1 MVPVAA
7 AFFARAFVDIKESE
21 YDKIVDVDQKGQYF
35 LVQAAARSMIRG
47 GRDGK
52 VVTVASVAYRG
63 EDMPKLAMMTAYN
76 SAKAGVV
83 GMTRGIAKELKQYG
97 INVNCVAPGGMVT
110 PGAIF
115 NNAATAALYGAEWTH
130 YVTEYGSS
138 VPVASNP
145 DEIARMILTM
155 CTPMSDFMYGQ
166 LIEVDGGVKQ
176 SNAAQVID
184 AGADVLVMGTGLF
197 RADDPKAVVKT
208 LSVAKQQMVEITK
221 ALSHENTRLLILDEP
236 SAVLTD
242 TEIDDLFVFIRQLKK
257 TGVGIIY
264 ISHRLDEIFGLCS
277 NVSVL
282 RDGCH
287 IDTIPVASVD
297 RQGLINMMVGRE
309 MGQEYPKEVGN
320 VGGTILEVKNLSRGI
335 LQDISFEVKSG
346 EVFGISGLVGAGRTE
361 LARAILGIDKP
372 ESGEVYVRGKKVHY
386 RTFAD
391 AIRDGLGLIPEDRK
405 LQGLVQIMSVK
416 RNTTLVN
423 MKRVLRAGVISSSLE
438 EKLSKEYADKL
449 HVVTPSME
457 TEVQYLSGG
466 NQQKVVIAKWL
477 FQNSEILFL
486 DEPTRGI
493 DVGAKAEIYR
503 LINRMAKE
511 GKTIIM
517 ISSEMPELL
526 GMCDRIMVMHEG
538 HKMGELNAA
547 EATQEKIM
555 ALCS

>member
-1 MVPVAA
+1 MDNNYILTLKNITKEFPGVKALDDVTINIERGTIHGLVGENGAGKSTL
-7 AFFARAFVDIKESE
+7 IKVLAGIYQPNEGE
-21 YDKIVDVDQKGQYF
+21 II
-35 LVQAAARSMIRG
+35 L
-47 GRDGK
+47 DGK
-52 VVTVASVAYRG
+52 PCRFNSPIEARRAGISVVHQ
-63 EDMPKLAMMTAYN
+63 EIKLA
-76 SAKAGVV
+76 
-83 GMTRGIAKELKQYG
+83 E
-97 INVNCVAPGGMVT
+97 P
-110 PGAIF
+110 
-115 NNAATAALYGAEWTH
+115 
-130 YVTEYGSS
+130 
-138 VPVASNP
+138 
-145 DEIARMILTM
+145 
-155 CTPMSDFMYGQ
+155 
-166 LIEVDGGVKQ
+166 
-176 SNAAQVID
+176 
-184 AGADVLVMGTGLF
+184 
-197 RADDPKAVVKT
+197 
-208 LSVAKQQMVEITK
+208 LSVAENMFLGNVQLKNGLVDWKGMRRRAREIVEDLGMDIDINAQVSSLTVAKKQIVEIMH
-221 ALSHENTRLLILDEP
+221 AINNNSRILIMDEP

-242 TEIDDLFVFIRQLKK
+242 RELEVMFRIVKQLRDEGI
-257 TGVGIIY
+257 TIIY

-405 LQGLVQIMSVK
+405 LQGLIQIMSVK

-526 GMCDRIMVMHEG
+526 GMCDRIMVMYEG

>member
-1 MVPVAA
+1 MDNNYILTLKNITKEFPGVKALDDVTINIERGTIHGLVGENGAGKSTL
-7 AFFARAFVDIKESE
+7 IKVLAGI
-21 YDKIVDVDQKGQYF
+21 YQPNKGEII
-35 LVQAAARSMIRG
+35 L
-47 GRDGK
+47 DGK
-52 VVTVASVAYRG
+52 PCRFNSPIEARRAGISVVHQ
-63 EDMPKLAMMTAYN
+63 EIKLA
-76 SAKAGVV
+76 
-83 GMTRGIAKELKQYG
+83 E
-97 INVNCVAPGGMVT
+97 P
-110 PGAIF
+110 
-115 NNAATAALYGAEWTH
+115 
-130 YVTEYGSS
+130 
-138 VPVASNP
+138 
-145 DEIARMILTM
+145 
-155 CTPMSDFMYGQ
+155 
-166 LIEVDGGVKQ
+166 
-176 SNAAQVID
+176 
-184 AGADVLVMGTGLF
+184 
-197 RADDPKAVVKT
+197 
-208 LSVAKQQMVEITK
+208 LSVAENMFLGNVQLKNGLVDWKGMRRRAREIVEDLGMDIDINAQVSSLTVAKKQIVEIMH
-221 ALSHENTRLLILDEP
+221 AINNNSRILILDEP

-242 TEIDDLFVFIRQLKK
+242 RELEVMFRIVKQLRDKGI
-257 TGVGIIY
+257 TIIY

-282 RDGCH
+282 RDGRH
-287 IDTIPVASVD
+287 IDTIPVASID

-335 LQDISFEVKSG
+335 LRDISFEVKSG

-547 EATQEKIM
+547 EATQAKIM

>member
-1 MVPVAA
+1 MDNNYILTLKNITKEFPGVKALDDVTINIERGTIHGLVGENGAGKSTL
-7 AFFARAFVDIKESE
+7 IKILAGI
-21 YDKIVDVDQKGQYF
+21 YQPNKGEII
-35 LVQAAARSMIRG
+35 L
-47 GRDGK
+47 DGK
-52 VVTVASVAYRG
+52 PCRFNSPIEARRAGISVVHQ
-63 EDMPKLAMMTAYN
+63 EIKLA
-76 SAKAGVV
+76 
-83 GMTRGIAKELKQYG
+83 E
-97 INVNCVAPGGMVT
+97 P
-110 PGAIF
+110 
-115 NNAATAALYGAEWTH
+115 
-130 YVTEYGSS
+130 
-138 VPVASNP
+138 
-145 DEIARMILTM
+145 
-155 CTPMSDFMYGQ
+155 
-166 LIEVDGGVKQ
+166 
-176 SNAAQVID
+176 
-184 AGADVLVMGTGLF
+184 
-197 RADDPKAVVKT
+197 
-208 LSVAKQQMVEITK
+208 LSVAENMFLGNVQLKNGLVDWKGMRRRAREIVEDLGMDIDINAQVSSLTVAKKQIVEIMH
-221 ALSHENTRLLILDEP
+221 AINNNSRILIMDEP

-242 TEIDDLFVFIRQLKK
+242 RELEVMFRIVKQLRDEGI
-257 TGVGIIY
+257 TIIY

-555 ALCS
+555 AL

>member
-1 MVPVAA
+1 MDNNYILTLKNITKEFPGVKALDDVTINIERGTIHGLVGENGAGKSTL
-7 AFFARAFVDIKESE
+7 IKVLAGI
-21 YDKIVDVDQKGQYF
+21 YQPNKGEII
-35 LVQAAARSMIRG
+35 L
-47 GRDGK
+47 DGK
-52 VVTVASVAYRG
+52 PCRFNSPIEARRAGISVVHQ
-63 EDMPKLAMMTAYN
+63 EIKLA
-76 SAKAGVV
+76 
-83 GMTRGIAKELKQYG
+83 E
-97 INVNCVAPGGMVT
+97 P
-110 PGAIF
+110 
-115 NNAATAALYGAEWTH
+115 
-130 YVTEYGSS
+130 
-138 VPVASNP
+138 
-145 DEIARMILTM
+145 
-155 CTPMSDFMYGQ
+155 
-166 LIEVDGGVKQ
+166 
-176 SNAAQVID
+176 
-184 AGADVLVMGTGLF
+184 
-197 RADDPKAVVKT
+197 
-208 LSVAKQQMVEITK
+208 LSVAENMFLGNVQLKNGLVDWKGMRRRAWEIVEDLGMDIDINAQVSSLTVAKKQIVEIMH
-221 ALSHENTRLLILDEP
+221 AINNNSRILIMDEP

-242 TEIDDLFVFIRQLKK
+242 RELEVMFRIVKQLRDKGI
-257 TGVGIIY
+257 TIIY

-405 LQGLVQIMSVK
+405 LQGLVQIMSVN

-457 TEVQYLSGG
+457 TDVPYLSGG

-493 DVGAKAEIYR
+493 DVGAKYDIYCI
-503 LINRMAKE
+503 INERAAS
-511 GKTIIM
+511 GKCALV
-517 ISSEMPELL
+517 ISSELPELL
-526 GMCDRIMVMHEG
+526 GGCDRIYVMNEG
-538 HKMGELNAA
+538 EIKGEKLVQD
-547 EATQEKIM
+547 ATQESIM
-555 ALCS
+555 RLLI

>member
-1 MVPVAA
+1 MDNNYILTLKNITKEFPGVKALDDVTINIERGTIHGLVGENGAGKSTL
-7 AFFARAFVDIKESE
+7 IKILAGI
-21 YDKIVDVDQKGQYF
+21 YQPNKGEII
-35 LVQAAARSMIRG
+35 L
-47 GRDGK
+47 DGK
-52 VVTVASVAYRG
+52 PCRFNSPIEARRAGISVVHQ
-63 EDMPKLAMMTAYN
+63 EIKLA
-76 SAKAGVV
+76 
-83 GMTRGIAKELKQYG
+83 E
-97 INVNCVAPGGMVT
+97 P
-110 PGAIF
+110 
-115 NNAATAALYGAEWTH
+115 
-130 YVTEYGSS
+130 
-138 VPVASNP
+138 
-145 DEIARMILTM
+145 
-155 CTPMSDFMYGQ
+155 
-166 LIEVDGGVKQ
+166 
-176 SNAAQVID
+176 
-184 AGADVLVMGTGLF
+184 
-197 RADDPKAVVKT
+197 
-208 LSVAKQQMVEITK
+208 LSVAENMFLGNVQLKNGLVDWKGMRRRAREIVEDLGMDIDINAQVSSLTVAKKQIVEIMH
-221 ALSHENTRLLILDEP
+221 AINNNSRILIMDEP

-242 TEIDDLFVFIRQLKK
+242 RELEVMFRIVKQLRDEGI
-257 TGVGIIY
+257 TIIY

-287 IDTIPVASVD
+287 IDTIPVASID

>member
-1 MVPVAA
+1 MDNNYILTLKNITKEFPGVKALDDVTINIERGTIHGLVGENGAGKSTL
-7 AFFARAFVDIKESE
+7 IKVLAGI
-21 YDKIVDVDQKGQYF
+21 YQPNKGEII
-35 LVQAAARSMIRG
+35 L
-47 GRDGK
+47 DGK
-52 VVTVASVAYRG
+52 PCRFNSPIEARRAGISVVHQ
-63 EDMPKLAMMTAYN
+63 EIKLA
-76 SAKAGVV
+76 
-83 GMTRGIAKELKQYG
+83 E
-97 INVNCVAPGGMVT
+97 P
-110 PGAIF
+110 
-115 NNAATAALYGAEWTH
+115 
-130 YVTEYGSS
+130 
-138 VPVASNP
+138 
-145 DEIARMILTM
+145 
-155 CTPMSDFMYGQ
+155 
-166 LIEVDGGVKQ
+166 
-176 SNAAQVID
+176 
-184 AGADVLVMGTGLF
+184 
-197 RADDPKAVVKT
+197 
-208 LSVAKQQMVEITK
+208 LSVAENMFLGNVQLKNGLVDWKGMRRRAREIVEDLGMDIDINAQVSSLTVAKKQIVEIMH
-221 ALSHENTRLLILDEP
+221 AINNNSRILIMDEP

-242 TEIDDLFVFIRQLKK
+242 RELEVMFRIVKQLRDEGI
-257 TGVGIIY
+257 TIIY

-346 EVFGISGLVGAGRTE
+346 EVFGISGLVSAGRTE

>member
-1 MVPVAA
+1 MDNNYILTLKNITKEFPGVKALDDVTINIERGTIHGLVGENGAGKSTL
-7 AFFARAFVDIKESE
+7 IKVLAGI
-21 YDKIVDVDQKGQYF
+21 YQPNKGEII
-35 LVQAAARSMIRG
+35 L
-47 GRDGK
+47 DGK
-52 VVTVASVAYRG
+52 PCRFNSPIEARRAGISVVHQ
-63 EDMPKLAMMTAYN
+63 EIKLA
-76 SAKAGVV
+76 
-83 GMTRGIAKELKQYG
+83 E
-97 INVNCVAPGGMVT
+97 P
-110 PGAIF
+110 
-115 NNAATAALYGAEWTH
+115 
-130 YVTEYGSS
+130 
-138 VPVASNP
+138 
-145 DEIARMILTM
+145 
-155 CTPMSDFMYGQ
+155 
-166 LIEVDGGVKQ
+166 
-176 SNAAQVID
+176 
-184 AGADVLVMGTGLF
+184 
-197 RADDPKAVVKT
+197 
-208 LSVAKQQMVEITK
+208 LSVAENMFLGNVQLKNGLVDWKGMRRRAWEIVEDLGMDIDINAQVSSLTVAKKQIVEIMH
-221 ALSHENTRLLILDEP
+221 AINNNSRILIMDEP

-242 TEIDDLFVFIRQLKK
+242 RELEVMFRIVKQLRDKGI
-257 TGVGIIY
+257 TIIY

-372 ESGEVYVRGKKVHY
+372 ESGEVYVRGNKVHY

>member
-1 MVPVAA
+1 MDNNYILTLKNITKEFPGVKALDDVTINIE
-7 AFFARAFVDIKESE
+7 RGTIHGLVGENGSGKSTLIKVLAGI
-21 YDKIVDVDQKGQYF
+21 YQPNKGEII
-35 LVQAAARSMIRG
+35 L
-47 GRDGK
+47 DGK
-52 VVTVASVAYRG
+52 PCRFNSPIEARRAGISVVHQ
-63 EDMPKLAMMTAYN
+63 EIKLA
-76 SAKAGVV
+76 
-83 GMTRGIAKELKQYG
+83 E
-97 INVNCVAPGGMVT
+97 P
-110 PGAIF
+110 
-115 NNAATAALYGAEWTH
+115 
-130 YVTEYGSS
+130 
-138 VPVASNP
+138 
-145 DEIARMILTM
+145 
-155 CTPMSDFMYGQ
+155 
-166 LIEVDGGVKQ
+166 
-176 SNAAQVID
+176 
-184 AGADVLVMGTGLF
+184 
-197 RADDPKAVVKT
+197 
-208 LSVAKQQMVEITK
+208 LSVAENMFLGNVQLKNGLVDWKGMRRRAREIVEDLGMDIDINAQVSSLTVAKKQIVEIMH
-221 ALSHENTRLLILDEP
+221 AINNNSRILIMDEP

-242 TEIDDLFVFIRQLKK
+242 RELEVMFRIVKQLRDEGI
-257 TGVGIIY
+257 TIIY

-547 EATQEKIM
+547 EATQAKIM

>member
-1 MVPVAA
+1 MDNNYILTLKNITKEFPGVKALDDVTINIERGTIHGLVGENGAGKSTL
-7 AFFARAFVDIKESE
+7 IKVLAGI
-21 YDKIVDVDQKGQYF
+21 YRPNKGEII
-35 LVQAAARSMIRG
+35 L
-47 GRDGK
+47 DGK
-52 VVTVASVAYRG
+52 PCRFNSPIEARRAGISVVHQ
-63 EDMPKLAMMTAYN
+63 EIKLA
-76 SAKAGVV
+76 
-83 GMTRGIAKELKQYG
+83 E
-97 INVNCVAPGGMVT
+97 P
-110 PGAIF
+110 
-115 NNAATAALYGAEWTH
+115 
-130 YVTEYGSS
+130 
-138 VPVASNP
+138 
-145 DEIARMILTM
+145 
-155 CTPMSDFMYGQ
+155 
-166 LIEVDGGVKQ
+166 
-176 SNAAQVID
+176 
-184 AGADVLVMGTGLF
+184 
-197 RADDPKAVVKT
+197 
-208 LSVAKQQMVEITK
+208 LSVAENMFLGNVQLKNGLVDWKGMRRRAREIVEDLGMDIDINAQVSSLTVAKKQIVEIMH
-221 ALSHENTRLLILDEP
+221 AINNNSRILIMDEP

-242 TEIDDLFVFIRQLKK
+242 RELEVMFRIVKQLRDEGI
-257 TGVGIIY
+257 TIIY

-320 VGGTILEVKNLSRGI
+320 VGGTILEVKKLSRGI

-547 EATQEKIM
+547 EATQAKIM

>member
-1 MVPVAA
+1 MDNNYILTLKNITKEFPGVKALDDVTINIERGTIHGLVGENGAGKSTL
-7 AFFARAFVDIKESE
+7 IKVLAGI
-21 YDKIVDVDQKGQYF
+21 YQPNKGEII
-35 LVQAAARSMIRG
+35 L
-47 GRDGK
+47 DGK
-52 VVTVASVAYRG
+52 PCRFNSPIEARRAGISVVHQ
-63 EDMPKLAMMTAYN
+63 EIKLA
-76 SAKAGVV
+76 
-83 GMTRGIAKELKQYG
+83 E
-97 INVNCVAPGGMVT
+97 P
-110 PGAIF
+110 
-115 NNAATAALYGAEWTH
+115 
-130 YVTEYGSS
+130 
-138 VPVASNP
+138 
-145 DEIARMILTM
+145 
-155 CTPMSDFMYGQ
+155 
-166 LIEVDGGVKQ
+166 
-176 SNAAQVID
+176 
-184 AGADVLVMGTGLF
+184 
-197 RADDPKAVVKT
+197 
-208 LSVAKQQMVEITK
+208 LSVAENMFLGNVQLKNGLVDWKGMRRRAREIVEDLGMDIDINAQVSSLTVAKKQIVEIMH
-221 ALSHENTRLLILDEP
+221 AINNNSRILIMDEP

-242 TEIDDLFVFIRQLKK
+242 RELEVMFRIVKQLRDEGI
-257 TGVGIIY
+257 TIIY

-526 GMCDRIMVMHEG
+526 GLCDRIMVMHEG
-538 HKMGELNAA
+538 HKMGELSAA

>member
-1 MVPVAA
+1 MDNNYILTLKNITKEFPGVKALDDVTINIERGTIHGLVGENGAGKSTL
-7 AFFARAFVDIKESE
+7 IKVLAGI
-21 YDKIVDVDQKGQYF
+21 YQPNKGEII
-35 LVQAAARSMIRG
+35 L
-47 GRDGK
+47 DGK
-52 VVTVASVAYRG
+52 PCRFNSPIEARRAGISVVHQ
-63 EDMPKLAMMTAYN
+63 EIKLA
-76 SAKAGVV
+76 
-83 GMTRGIAKELKQYG
+83 E
-97 INVNCVAPGGMVT
+97 P
-110 PGAIF
+110 
-115 NNAATAALYGAEWTH
+115 
-130 YVTEYGSS
+130 
-138 VPVASNP
+138 
-145 DEIARMILTM
+145 
-155 CTPMSDFMYGQ
+155 
-166 LIEVDGGVKQ
+166 
-176 SNAAQVID
+176 
-184 AGADVLVMGTGLF
+184 
-197 RADDPKAVVKT
+197 
-208 LSVAKQQMVEITK
+208 LSVAENMFLGNVQLKNGLVDWKGMRRRAREIVEDLGMDIDINAQVSSLTVAKKQIVEIMH
-221 ALSHENTRLLILDEP
+221 AINNNSRILIMDEP

-242 TEIDDLFVFIRQLKK
+242 RELEVMFRIVKQLRDEGI
-257 TGVGIIY
+257 TIIY

-517 ISSEMPELL
+517 ISFEMPELL
-526 GMCDRIMVMHEG
+526 GLCDRIMVMHEG

>member
-1 MVPVAA
+1 MDNNYILTLKNITKEFPGVKALDDVTINIERGTIHGLVGENGAGKSTL
-7 AFFARAFVDIKESE
+7 IKVLAGI
-21 YDKIVDVDQKGQYF
+21 YQPNKGEII
-35 LVQAAARSMIRG
+35 L
-47 GRDGK
+47 DGK
-52 VVTVASVAYRG
+52 PCRFNSPIEARRAGISVVHQ
-63 EDMPKLAMMTAYN
+63 EIKLA
-76 SAKAGVV
+76 
-83 GMTRGIAKELKQYG
+83 E
-97 INVNCVAPGGMVT
+97 P
-110 PGAIF
+110 
-115 NNAATAALYGAEWTH
+115 
-130 YVTEYGSS
+130 
-138 VPVASNP
+138 
-145 DEIARMILTM
+145 
-155 CTPMSDFMYGQ
+155 
-166 LIEVDGGVKQ
+166 
-176 SNAAQVID
+176 
-184 AGADVLVMGTGLF
+184 
-197 RADDPKAVVKT
+197 
-208 LSVAKQQMVEITK
+208 LSVAENMFLGNVQLKNGLVDWKGMRRRAREIVEDLGMDIDINAQVSSLTVAKKQIVEIMH
-221 ALSHENTRLLILDEP
+221 AINNNSRILIMDEP

-242 TEIDDLFVFIRQLKK
+242 RELEVMFRIVKQLRDEGI
-257 TGVGIIY
+257 TIIY

-477 FQNSEILFL
+477 FQNSGILFL

>member
-1 MVPVAA
+1 MDNNYILTLKNITKEFPGVKALDDVTINIERGTIHGLVGENGAGKSTL
-7 AFFARAFVDIKESE
+7 IKVLAGI
-21 YDKIVDVDQKGQYF
+21 YQPNKGEII
-35 LVQAAARSMIRG
+35 L
-47 GRDGK
+47 DGK
-52 VVTVASVAYRG
+52 PCRFNSPIEARRAGISVVHQ
-63 EDMPKLAMMTAYN
+63 EIKLA
-76 SAKAGVV
+76 
-83 GMTRGIAKELKQYG
+83 E
-97 INVNCVAPGGMVT
+97 P
-110 PGAIF
+110 
-115 NNAATAALYGAEWTH
+115 
-130 YVTEYGSS
+130 
-138 VPVASNP
+138 
-145 DEIARMILTM
+145 
-155 CTPMSDFMYGQ
+155 
-166 LIEVDGGVKQ
+166 
-176 SNAAQVID
+176 
-184 AGADVLVMGTGLF
+184 
-197 RADDPKAVVKT
+197 
-208 LSVAKQQMVEITK
+208 LSVAENMFLGNVQLKNGLVDWKGMRRRAREIVEDLGMDIDINAQVSSLTVAKKQIVEIMH
-221 ALSHENTRLLILDEP
+221 AINNNSRILIMDEP

-242 TEIDDLFVFIRQLKK
+242 RELEVMFRIVKQLRDEGI
-257 TGVGIIY
+257 TIIY

-282 RDGCH
+282 RDGRH
-287 IDTIPVASVD
+287 IDTIPVASID

-547 EATQEKIM
+547 EATQAKIM

>member
-1 MVPVAA
+1 MDNNYILTLKNITKEFPGVKALDDVTINIERGTIHGLVGENGAGKSTL
-7 AFFARAFVDIKESE
+7 IKVLAGI
-21 YDKIVDVDQKGQYF
+21 YQPNKGEII
-35 LVQAAARSMIRG
+35 L
-47 GRDGK
+47 DGK
-52 VVTVASVAYRG
+52 PCRFNSPIEARRAGISVVHQ
-63 EDMPKLAMMTAYN
+63 EIKLA
-76 SAKAGVV
+76 
-83 GMTRGIAKELKQYG
+83 E
-97 INVNCVAPGGMVT
+97 P
-110 PGAIF
+110 
-115 NNAATAALYGAEWTH
+115 
-130 YVTEYGSS
+130 
-138 VPVASNP
+138 
-145 DEIARMILTM
+145 
-155 CTPMSDFMYGQ
+155 
-166 LIEVDGGVKQ
+166 
-176 SNAAQVID
+176 
-184 AGADVLVMGTGLF
+184 
-197 RADDPKAVVKT
+197 
-208 LSVAKQQMVEITK
+208 LSVAENMFLGNVQLKNGLVDWKGMRRRAREIVEDLGMDIDINAQVSSLTVAKKQIVEIMH
-221 ALSHENTRLLILDEP
+221 AINNNSRILIMDEP

-242 TEIDDLFVFIRQLKK
+242 RELEVMFRIVKQLRDKGI
-257 TGVGIIY
+257 TIIY

-282 RDGCH
+282 RDGRH

-423 MKRVLRAGVISSSLE
+423 MKRVLRGGVISSSLE

>member
-1 MVPVAA
+1 MDNHYILTLKNITKEFPGVKALDDVTINIERGTIHGLVGENGAGKSTL
-7 AFFARAFVDIKESE
+7 IKVLAGI
-21 YDKIVDVDQKGQYF
+21 YQPNKGEII
-35 LVQAAARSMIRG
+35 L
-47 GRDGK
+47 DGK
-52 VVTVASVAYRG
+52 PCRFNSPIEARRAGISVVHQ
-63 EDMPKLAMMTAYN
+63 EIKLA
-76 SAKAGVV
+76 
-83 GMTRGIAKELKQYG
+83 E
-97 INVNCVAPGGMVT
+97 P
-110 PGAIF
+110 
-115 NNAATAALYGAEWTH
+115 
-130 YVTEYGSS
+130 
-138 VPVASNP
+138 
-145 DEIARMILTM
+145 
-155 CTPMSDFMYGQ
+155 
-166 LIEVDGGVKQ
+166 
-176 SNAAQVID
+176 
-184 AGADVLVMGTGLF
+184 
-197 RADDPKAVVKT
+197 
-208 LSVAKQQMVEITK
+208 LSVAENMFLGNVQLKNGLVDWKGMRRRAREIVEDLGMDIDINAQVSSLTVAKKQIVEIMH
-221 ALSHENTRLLILDEP
+221 AINNNSRILIMDEP

-242 TEIDDLFVFIRQLKK
+242 RELEVMFRIVKQLSDEGI
-257 TGVGIIY
+257 TIIY

>member
-1 MVPVAA
+1 MDNNYILTLKNITKEFPGVKALDDVTINIERGTIHGLVGENGAGKSTL
-7 AFFARAFVDIKESE
+7 IKVLAGI
-21 YDKIVDVDQKGQYF
+21 YQPNKGEII
-35 LVQAAARSMIRG
+35 L
-47 GRDGK
+47 DGK
-52 VVTVASVAYRG
+52 PCRFNSPIEARRAGISVVHQEIKLAEPLSVAENMFLGNVQLKNGLVDWKGMRRRAREIV
-63 EDMPKLAMMTAYN
+63 EDL
-76 SAKAGVV
+76 
-83 GMTRGIAKELKQYG
+83 GMDID
-97 INVNCVAPGGMVT
+97 IN
-110 PGAIF
+110 
-115 NNAATAALYGAEWTH
+115 
-130 YVTEYGSS
+130 
-138 VPVASNP
+138 
-145 DEIARMILTM
+145 
-155 CTPMSDFMYGQ
+155 
-166 LIEVDGGVKQ
+166 
-176 SNAAQVID
+176 AQVSS
-184 AGADVLVMGTGLF
+184 LT
-197 RADDPKAVVKT
+197 
-208 LSVAKQQMVEITK
+208 VAKQQIVEIMH
-221 ALSHENTRLLILDEP
+221 AINNNSRILIMDEP

-242 TEIDDLFVFIRQLKK
+242 RELEVMFRIVKQLRDKGI
-257 TGVGIIY
+257 TIIY

-320 VGGTILEVKNLSRGI
+320 VGGTILEVKNLRRGI

-405 LQGLVQIMSVK
+405 LQGLVQSMSVK

-547 EATQEKIM
+547 EATQAKIM

>member
-1 MVPVAA
+1 MDNNYILTLKNITKEFPGVKALDDVTINIERGTIHGLVGENGAGKSTL
-7 AFFARAFVDIKESE
+7 IKVLAGI
-21 YDKIVDVDQKGQYF
+21 YQPNKGEII
-35 LVQAAARSMIRG
+35 L
-47 GRDGK
+47 DGK
-52 VVTVASVAYRG
+52 PCRFNSPIEARRAGISVVHQ
-63 EDMPKLAMMTAYN
+63 EIKLA
-76 SAKAGVV
+76 
-83 GMTRGIAKELKQYG
+83 E
-97 INVNCVAPGGMVT
+97 P
-110 PGAIF
+110 
-115 NNAATAALYGAEWTH
+115 
-130 YVTEYGSS
+130 
-138 VPVASNP
+138 
-145 DEIARMILTM
+145 
-155 CTPMSDFMYGQ
+155 
-166 LIEVDGGVKQ
+166 
-176 SNAAQVID
+176 
-184 AGADVLVMGTGLF
+184 
-197 RADDPKAVVKT
+197 
-208 LSVAKQQMVEITK
+208 LSVAENMFLGNVQLKNGLVDWKGMRRRAREIVEDLGMDIDINAQVSSLTVAKKQIVEIMH
-221 ALSHENTRLLILDEP
+221 AINNNSRILIMDEP

-242 TEIDDLFVFIRQLKK
+242 RELEVMFRIVKQLRDEGI
-257 TGVGIIY
+257 TIIY

-466 NQQKVVIAKWL
+466 NQQKVVNAKWL

-503 LINRMAKE
+503 LFTRMAKE

-526 GMCDRIMVMHEG
+526 GLCDRIMVMHEG

>member
-1 MVPVAA
+1 MDNNYILTLKNITKEFPGVKALDDVTINIERGTIHGLVGENGAGKSTL
-7 AFFARAFVDIKESE
+7 IKILAGI
-21 YDKIVDVDQKGQYF
+21 YQPNKGEII
-35 LVQAAARSMIRG
+35 L
-47 GRDGK
+47 DGK
-52 VVTVASVAYRG
+52 PCRFNSPIEARRAGISVVHQ
-63 EDMPKLAMMTAYN
+63 EIKLA
-76 SAKAGVV
+76 
-83 GMTRGIAKELKQYG
+83 E
-97 INVNCVAPGGMVT
+97 P
-110 PGAIF
+110 
-115 NNAATAALYGAEWTH
+115 
-130 YVTEYGSS
+130 
-138 VPVASNP
+138 
-145 DEIARMILTM
+145 
-155 CTPMSDFMYGQ
+155 
-166 LIEVDGGVKQ
+166 
-176 SNAAQVID
+176 
-184 AGADVLVMGTGLF
+184 
-197 RADDPKAVVKT
+197 
-208 LSVAKQQMVEITK
+208 LSVAENMFLGNVQLKNGLVDWKGMRRRAREIVEDLGMDIDINAQVSSLTVAKKQIVEIMH
-221 ALSHENTRLLILDEP
+221 AINNNSRILIMDEP

-242 TEIDDLFVFIRQLKK
+242 RELEVMFRIVKQLRDKGI
-257 TGVGIIY
+257 TIIY

-282 RDGCH
+282 RDGRH
-287 IDTIPVASVD
+287 IDTIPVASID

-493 DVGAKAEIYR
+493 DVGAKVEIYR

-526 GMCDRIMVMHEG
+526 GLCDRIMVMHEG

>member
-1 MVPVAA
+1 M
-7 AFFARAFVDIKESE
+7 D
-21 YDKIVDVDQKGQYF
+21 
-35 LVQAAARSMIRG
+35 
-47 GRDGK
+47 
-52 VVTVASVAYRG
+52 
-63 EDMPKLAMMTAYN
+63 
-76 SAKAGVV
+76 
-83 GMTRGIAKELKQYG
+83 
-97 INVNCVAPGGMVT
+97 
-110 PGAIF
+110 
-115 NNAATAALYGAEWTH
+115 NNY
-130 YVTEYGSS
+130 
-138 VPVASNP
+138 
-145 DEIARMILTM
+145 ILTLKNI
-155 CTPMSDFMYGQ
+155 TKEFPG
-166 LIEVDGGVKQ
+166 
-176 SNAAQVID
+176 
-184 AGADVLVMGTGLF
+184 
-197 RADDPKAVVKT
+197 VKT
-208 LSVAKQQMVEITK
+208 LDDVTINIERGTIHGLVGENGAGKSTLIKVLAGIYQPNKGEIILDGKPCRFNSPIEARRAGISVVHQEIKLAEPLSVAENMFLGNVQLKNGLVDWKGMRRRAREIVEDLGMDIDINAQVSSLTVAKKQIVEIMH
-221 ALSHENTRLLILDEP
+221 AINNNSRILIMDEP

-242 TEIDDLFVFIRQLKK
+242 RELEVMFRIVKQLRDEGI
-257 TGVGIIY
+257 TIIY

-547 EATQEKIM
+547 EATQAKIM

>member
-1 MVPVAA
+1 MDNNYILTLKNITKEFPGVKALDDVTINIERGTIHGLVGENGAGKSTL
-7 AFFARAFVDIKESE
+7 IKILACI
-21 YDKIVDVDQKGQYF
+21 YQPNKGEII
-35 LVQAAARSMIRG
+35 L
-47 GRDGK
+47 DGK
-52 VVTVASVAYRG
+52 PCRFNSPIEARRAGISVVHQ
-63 EDMPKLAMMTAYN
+63 EIKLA
-76 SAKAGVV
+76 
-83 GMTRGIAKELKQYG
+83 E
-97 INVNCVAPGGMVT
+97 P
-110 PGAIF
+110 
-115 NNAATAALYGAEWTH
+115 
-130 YVTEYGSS
+130 
-138 VPVASNP
+138 
-145 DEIARMILTM
+145 
-155 CTPMSDFMYGQ
+155 
-166 LIEVDGGVKQ
+166 
-176 SNAAQVID
+176 
-184 AGADVLVMGTGLF
+184 
-197 RADDPKAVVKT
+197 
-208 LSVAKQQMVEITK
+208 LSVAENMFLGNVQLKNGLVDWKGMRRRAREIVEDLGMDIDINAQVSSLTVAKKQIVEIMH
-221 ALSHENTRLLILDEP
+221 AINNNSRILIMDEP

-242 TEIDDLFVFIRQLKK
+242 RELEVMFRIVKQLRDEGI
-257 TGVGIIY
+257 TIIY

-511 GKTIIM
+511 VKTIIM

-526 GMCDRIMVMHEG
+526 GLCDRIMVMHEG

>member
-1 MVPVAA
+1 MDNNYILTLKNITKEFPGVKALDDVTINIERGTIHGLVGENGAGKSTL
-7 AFFARAFVDIKESE
+7 IKILAGI
-21 YDKIVDVDQKGQYF
+21 YQPNKGEII
-35 LVQAAARSMIRG
+35 L
-47 GRDGK
+47 DGK
-52 VVTVASVAYRG
+52 PCRFNSPIEARRAGISVVHQ
-63 EDMPKLAMMTAYN
+63 EIKLA
-76 SAKAGVV
+76 
-83 GMTRGIAKELKQYG
+83 E
-97 INVNCVAPGGMVT
+97 P
-110 PGAIF
+110 
-115 NNAATAALYGAEWTH
+115 
-130 YVTEYGSS
+130 
-138 VPVASNP
+138 
-145 DEIARMILTM
+145 
-155 CTPMSDFMYGQ
+155 
-166 LIEVDGGVKQ
+166 
-176 SNAAQVID
+176 
-184 AGADVLVMGTGLF
+184 
-197 RADDPKAVVKT
+197 
-208 LSVAKQQMVEITK
+208 LSVAENMFLGNVQLKNGLVDWKGMRRRAREIVEDLGMDIDINAQVSSLTVAKKQIVEIMH
-221 ALSHENTRLLILDEP
+221 AINNNSRILIMDEP

-242 TEIDDLFVFIRQLKK
+242 RELEVMFRIVKQLRDEGI
-257 TGVGIIY
+257 TIIY

-361 LARAILGIDKP
+361 LARAILGIGKP

>member
-1 MVPVAA
+1 MDNNYILTLKNITKEFPGVKALDDVTINIERGTIHGLVGENGAGKSTL
-7 AFFARAFVDIKESE
+7 IKVLAGI
-21 YDKIVDVDQKGQYF
+21 YQPNKGEII
-35 LVQAAARSMIRG
+35 L
-47 GRDGK
+47 DGK
-52 VVTVASVAYRG
+52 PCRFNSPIEARRAGISVVHQ
-63 EDMPKLAMMTAYN
+63 EIKLA
-76 SAKAGVV
+76 
-83 GMTRGIAKELKQYG
+83 E
-97 INVNCVAPGGMVT
+97 P
-110 PGAIF
+110 
-115 NNAATAALYGAEWTH
+115 
-130 YVTEYGSS
+130 
-138 VPVASNP
+138 
-145 DEIARMILTM
+145 
-155 CTPMSDFMYGQ
+155 
-166 LIEVDGGVKQ
+166 
-176 SNAAQVID
+176 
-184 AGADVLVMGTGLF
+184 
-197 RADDPKAVVKT
+197 
-208 LSVAKQQMVEITK
+208 LSVAENMFLGNVQLKNGLVDWKGMRRRAREIVEDLGMDIDINAQVSSLTVAKKQIVEIMH
-221 ALSHENTRLLILDEP
+221 AINNNSRILIMDEP

-242 TEIDDLFVFIRQLKK
+242 RELEVMFRIVKQLRDKGI
-257 TGVGIIY
+257 TIIY

-346 EVFGISGLVGAGRTE
+346 EGFGISGLVGAGRTE

-391 AIRDGLGLIPEDRK
+391 AIRDGLGLIQEDRK

-547 EATQEKIM
+547 EATQAKIM

>member
-1 MVPVAA
+1 MDNNYILTLKNITKEFPGVKALDDVTINIERGTIHGLVGENGAGKSTL
-7 AFFARAFVDIKESE
+7 IKVLAGI
-21 YDKIVDVDQKGQYF
+21 YQPNKGEII
-35 LVQAAARSMIRG
+35 L
-47 GRDGK
+47 DGK
-52 VVTVASVAYRG
+52 PCRFNSPIEARRAGISVVHQ
-63 EDMPKLAMMTAYN
+63 EIKLA
-76 SAKAGVV
+76 
-83 GMTRGIAKELKQYG
+83 E
-97 INVNCVAPGGMVT
+97 P
-110 PGAIF
+110 
-115 NNAATAALYGAEWTH
+115 
-130 YVTEYGSS
+130 
-138 VPVASNP
+138 
-145 DEIARMILTM
+145 
-155 CTPMSDFMYGQ
+155 
-166 LIEVDGGVKQ
+166 
-176 SNAAQVID
+176 
-184 AGADVLVMGTGLF
+184 
-197 RADDPKAVVKT
+197 
-208 LSVAKQQMVEITK
+208 LSVAENMFLGNVQLKNGLVDWKGMRRRAREIVEDLVMDIDINAQVSSLTVAKKQIVEIMH
-221 ALSHENTRLLILDEP
+221 AINNNSRILIMDEP

-242 TEIDDLFVFIRQLKK
+242 RELEVMFRIVKQLRDEGI
-257 TGVGIIY
+257 TIIY

-517 ISSEMPELL
+517 ISSEIPELL

>member
-1 MVPVAA
+1 MDNNYILTLKNITKEFPGVKALDDVTINIERGTIHGLVGENGAGKSTL
-7 AFFARAFVDIKESE
+7 IKVLAGI
-21 YDKIVDVDQKGQYF
+21 YQPNKGEII
-35 LVQAAARSMIRG
+35 L
-47 GRDGK
+47 DGK
-52 VVTVASVAYRG
+52 PCRFNSPIEARRAGISVVHQ
-63 EDMPKLAMMTAYN
+63 EIKLA
-76 SAKAGVV
+76 
-83 GMTRGIAKELKQYG
+83 E
-97 INVNCVAPGGMVT
+97 P
-110 PGAIF
+110 
-115 NNAATAALYGAEWTH
+115 
-130 YVTEYGSS
+130 
-138 VPVASNP
+138 
-145 DEIARMILTM
+145 
-155 CTPMSDFMYGQ
+155 
-166 LIEVDGGVKQ
+166 
-176 SNAAQVID
+176 
-184 AGADVLVMGTGLF
+184 
-197 RADDPKAVVKT
+197 
-208 LSVAKQQMVEITK
+208 LSVAENMFLGNVQLKNGLVDWKGMRRRAREIVEDLGMDIDINAQVSSLTVAKKQIVEIMH
-221 ALSHENTRLLILDEP
+221 AINNNSRILIMDEP

-242 TEIDDLFVFIRQLKK
+242 RELEVMFRIVKQLRDKGI
-257 TGVGIIY
+257 TIIY

-282 RDGCH
+282 RDGRH

-320 VGGTILEVKNLSRGI
+320 VGGTILEVKNLSRSI

-423 MKRVLRAGVISSSLE
+423 MKRVLHAGVISSSLE

-547 EATQEKIM
+547 EATQAKIM

>member
-1 MVPVAA
+1 MDNNYILTLKNITKEFPGVKALDDVTINIERGTIHGLVGENGAGKSTL
-7 AFFARAFVDIKESE
+7 IKILAGI
-21 YDKIVDVDQKGQYF
+21 YQPNKGEII
-35 LVQAAARSMIRG
+35 L
-47 GRDGK
+47 DGK
-52 VVTVASVAYRG
+52 PCRFNSPIEARRAGISVVHQ
-63 EDMPKLAMMTAYN
+63 EIKLA
-76 SAKAGVV
+76 
-83 GMTRGIAKELKQYG
+83 E
-97 INVNCVAPGGMVT
+97 P
-110 PGAIF
+110 
-115 NNAATAALYGAEWTH
+115 
-130 YVTEYGSS
+130 
-138 VPVASNP
+138 
-145 DEIARMILTM
+145 
-155 CTPMSDFMYGQ
+155 
-166 LIEVDGGVKQ
+166 
-176 SNAAQVID
+176 
-184 AGADVLVMGTGLF
+184 
-197 RADDPKAVVKT
+197 
-208 LSVAKQQMVEITK
+208 LSVAENMFLGNVQLKNGLVDWKGMRRRAREIVEDLGMDIDINAQVSSLTVAKKQIVEIMH
-221 ALSHENTRLLILDEP
+221 AINNNSRILIMDEP

-242 TEIDDLFVFIRQLKK
+242 RELEVMFRIVKQLRDEGI
-257 TGVGIIY
+257 TIIY

-391 AIRDGLGLIPEDRK
+391 AIRDGVGLNPEDRK
-405 LQGLVQIMSVK
+405 LQGLVLITTK
-416 RNTTLVN
+416 ARNTTLVN

-438 EKLSKEYADKL
+438 ETLSKEYADKL

-466 NQQKVVIAKWL
+466 CQVKVVIAKWL

-526 GMCDRIMVMHEG
+526 GLCDRIMVMHEG

>member
-1 MVPVAA
+1 MDNNYILTLKNITKEFPGVKALDDVTINIERGTIHGLVGENGAGKSTL
-7 AFFARAFVDIKESE
+7 IKVLAGI
-21 YDKIVDVDQKGQYF
+21 YQPNKGEII
-35 LVQAAARSMIRG
+35 L
-47 GRDGK
+47 DGK
-52 VVTVASVAYRG
+52 PCRFNSPIEARRAGISVVHQ
-63 EDMPKLAMMTAYN
+63 EIKLA
-76 SAKAGVV
+76 
-83 GMTRGIAKELKQYG
+83 E
-97 INVNCVAPGGMVT
+97 P
-110 PGAIF
+110 
-115 NNAATAALYGAEWTH
+115 
-130 YVTEYGSS
+130 
-138 VPVASNP
+138 
-145 DEIARMILTM
+145 
-155 CTPMSDFMYGQ
+155 
-166 LIEVDGGVKQ
+166 
-176 SNAAQVID
+176 
-184 AGADVLVMGTGLF
+184 
-197 RADDPKAVVKT
+197 
-208 LSVAKQQMVEITK
+208 LSVAENMFLGNVQLKNGLVDWKGMRRRAWEIVEDLGMDIDINAQVSSLTVAKKQIVEIMH
-221 ALSHENTRLLILDEP
+221 AINNNSRILIMDEP
-236 SAVLTD
+236 SAGLTD
-242 TEIDDLFVFIRQLKK
+242 RALEVMFRIVKQLRDKGI
-257 TGVGIIY
+257 TIIY

>member
-1 MVPVAA
+1 MDNNYILTLKNITKEFPGVKALDDVTINIERGTIHGLVGENGAGKSTL
-7 AFFARAFVDIKESE
+7 IKVLAGI
-21 YDKIVDVDQKGQYF
+21 YQPNKGEII
-35 LVQAAARSMIRG
+35 L
-47 GRDGK
+47 DGK
-52 VVTVASVAYRG
+52 PCRFNSPIEARRAGISVVHQ
-63 EDMPKLAMMTAYN
+63 EIKLA
-76 SAKAGVV
+76 
-83 GMTRGIAKELKQYG
+83 E
-97 INVNCVAPGGMVT
+97 P
-110 PGAIF
+110 
-115 NNAATAALYGAEWTH
+115 
-130 YVTEYGSS
+130 
-138 VPVASNP
+138 
-145 DEIARMILTM
+145 
-155 CTPMSDFMYGQ
+155 
-166 LIEVDGGVKQ
+166 
-176 SNAAQVID
+176 
-184 AGADVLVMGTGLF
+184 
-197 RADDPKAVVKT
+197 
-208 LSVAKQQMVEITK
+208 LSVAENMFLGNVQLKNGLVDWKGMRRRAREIVEDLGMDIDINAQVSSLTVAKKQIVEIMH
-221 ALSHENTRLLILDEP
+221 AINNNSRILIMDEP

-242 TEIDDLFVFIRQLKK
+242 RELEVMFRIVKQLRDEGI
-257 TGVGIIY
+257 TIIY

-320 VGGTILEVKNLSRGI
+320 VGGTILEVKNLSRDI

-547 EATQEKIM
+547 EATQAKIM

>member
-1 MVPVAA
+1 MDNNYILTLKNITKEFPGVKALDDVTINIERGTIHGLVGENGAGKSTL
-7 AFFARAFVDIKESE
+7 IKVLAGI
-21 YDKIVDVDQKGQYF
+21 YQPNKGEII
-35 LVQAAARSMIRG
+35 L
-47 GRDGK
+47 DGK
-52 VVTVASVAYRG
+52 PCRFNSPIEARRAGISVVHQ
-63 EDMPKLAMMTAYN
+63 EIKLA
-76 SAKAGVV
+76 
-83 GMTRGIAKELKQYG
+83 E
-97 INVNCVAPGGMVT
+97 P
-110 PGAIF
+110 
-115 NNAATAALYGAEWTH
+115 
-130 YVTEYGSS
+130 
-138 VPVASNP
+138 
-145 DEIARMILTM
+145 
-155 CTPMSDFMYGQ
+155 
-166 LIEVDGGVKQ
+166 
-176 SNAAQVID
+176 
-184 AGADVLVMGTGLF
+184 
-197 RADDPKAVVKT
+197 
-208 LSVAKQQMVEITK
+208 LSVAENMFLGNVQLKNGLVDWKGMRRRAQEIVEDLGMDIDINAQVSSLTVAKKQIVEIMH
-221 ALSHENTRLLILDEP
+221 AINNNSRILIMDEP

-242 TEIDDLFVFIRQLKK
+242 RELEVMFRIVKQLRDKGI
-257 TGVGIIY
+257 TIIY

-282 RDGCH
+282 RDGRH

-438 EKLSKEYADKL
+438 EELSKEYTDKL

-493 DVGAKAEIYR
+493 DVGAKVEIYR

-547 EATQEKIM
+547 EATQAKIM

>member
-1 MVPVAA
+1 MDNNYILTLKNITKEFPGVKALDDVTINIERGTIHGLVGENGAGKSTL
-7 AFFARAFVDIKESE
+7 IKVLAGI
-21 YDKIVDVDQKGQYF
+21 YQPNKGEII
-35 LVQAAARSMIRG
+35 L
-47 GRDGK
+47 DGK
-52 VVTVASVAYRG
+52 PCRFNGPIEARRAGISVVHQ
-63 EDMPKLAMMTAYN
+63 EIKLA
-76 SAKAGVV
+76 
-83 GMTRGIAKELKQYG
+83 E
-97 INVNCVAPGGMVT
+97 P
-110 PGAIF
+110 
-115 NNAATAALYGAEWTH
+115 
-130 YVTEYGSS
+130 
-138 VPVASNP
+138 
-145 DEIARMILTM
+145 
-155 CTPMSDFMYGQ
+155 
-166 LIEVDGGVKQ
+166 
-176 SNAAQVID
+176 
-184 AGADVLVMGTGLF
+184 
-197 RADDPKAVVKT
+197 
-208 LSVAKQQMVEITK
+208 LSVAENMFLGNVQLKNGLVDWKGMRRRAREIVEDLGMDIDINAQVSSLTVAKKQIVEIMH
-221 ALSHENTRLLILDEP
+221 AINNNSRILIMDEP

-242 TEIDDLFVFIRQLKK
+242 RELEVMFRIVKQLRDKGI
-257 TGVGIIY
+257 TIIY

-282 RDGCH
+282 RDGRH

-547 EATQEKIM
+547 EATQAKIM

>member
-1 MVPVAA
+1 MDNNYILTLKNITKEFPGVKALDDVTINIERGTIHGLVGENGAGKSTLIKVLAGIYQPNKGEIILGGKPCR
-7 AFFARAFVDIKESE
+7 FNSPIEARRAGIS
-21 YDKIVDVDQKGQYF
+21 
-35 LVQAAARSMIRG
+35 
-47 GRDGK
+47 
-52 VVTVASVAYRG
+52 VVHQ
-63 EDMPKLAMMTAYN
+63 EIKLA
-76 SAKAGVV
+76 
-83 GMTRGIAKELKQYG
+83 E
-97 INVNCVAPGGMVT
+97 P
-110 PGAIF
+110 
-115 NNAATAALYGAEWTH
+115 
-130 YVTEYGSS
+130 
-138 VPVASNP
+138 
-145 DEIARMILTM
+145 
-155 CTPMSDFMYGQ
+155 
-166 LIEVDGGVKQ
+166 
-176 SNAAQVID
+176 
-184 AGADVLVMGTGLF
+184 
-197 RADDPKAVVKT
+197 
-208 LSVAKQQMVEITK
+208 LSVAENMFLGNVQLKNGLVDWKGMRRRAREIVEDLGMDIDINAQVSSLTVAKKQIVEIMH
-221 ALSHENTRLLILDEP
+221 AINNNSRILIMDEP

-242 TEIDDLFVFIRQLKK
+242 RELEVMFRIVKQLRDEGI
-257 TGVGIIY
+257 TIIY